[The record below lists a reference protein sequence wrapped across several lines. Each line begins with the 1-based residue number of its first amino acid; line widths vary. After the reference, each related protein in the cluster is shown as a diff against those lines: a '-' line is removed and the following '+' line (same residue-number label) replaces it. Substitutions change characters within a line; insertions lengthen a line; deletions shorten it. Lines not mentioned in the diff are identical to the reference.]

1 MSAAVYDA
9 KARKRTVSV
18 TLNGDLYAKA
28 RAEGMNVS
36 RIAEAALAEAL
47 KAHEKEKLREEIRQD
62 MRALAAYIEKHGDP
76 VAELREMF
84 DPPDAA

>member
-1 MSAAVYDA
+1 MLDAVSDA
-9 KARKRTVSV
+9 KAKKRTVSL

-28 RAEGMNVS
+28 RGAGMNVS

-47 KAHEKEKLREEIRQD
+47 KAHEREKLREEIRQD
-62 MRALAAYIEKHGDP
+62 MRALTAYIEKHGDP

>member
-1 MSAAVYDA
+1 MLDSPYDPR
-9 KARKRTVSV
+9 ARKRTVSL

-28 RAEGMNVS
+28 RAAGMNVS

-47 KAHEKEKLREEIRQD
+47 KMHEKEKLREEIRQD

-76 VAELREMF
+76 VAELRDMF